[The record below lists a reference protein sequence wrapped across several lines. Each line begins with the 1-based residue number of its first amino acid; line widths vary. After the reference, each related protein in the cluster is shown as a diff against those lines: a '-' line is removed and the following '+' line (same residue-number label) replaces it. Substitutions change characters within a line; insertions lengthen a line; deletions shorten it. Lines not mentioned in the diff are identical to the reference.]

1 MYHKIFHYYPVDV
14 RNSYTGKDVKGF
26 KFPAKGDVYDATN
39 AADVENLQ
47 QMQIYFG
54 VHTVI
59 ASLQDLMRVGTNKT
73 NKLYKPL
80 YKELIEDYKKQC
92 IAVLSLASS
101 MCWVVTDPDNPDKG
115 CTHKLTPDQALYEI
129 EPAIKGL
136 MLAVQR
142 KMDLTFPAHLV
153 KNIARLEIEKEILDI
168 EETTGTIK
176 KSLKR

>member
-1 MYHKIFHYYPVDV
+1 MNHKIFHYYPVDIK
-14 RNSYTGKDVKGF
+14 NSYTGVNVKGF
-26 KFPAKGDVYDATN
+26 KFPANGTAYDATN

-59 ASLQDLMRVGTNKT
+59 ASLQDLMRVGTKKT
-73 NKLYKPL
+73 NALYTPL
-80 YKELIEDYKKQC
+80 YKELIEDYNTQC
-92 IAVLSLASS
+92 AAVLTLASS
-101 MCWVVTDPDNPDKG
+101 MCWVRTDPEKPDEG
-115 CTHKLTPDQALYEI
+115 YTHKLTPDQALYEI

-153 KNIARLEIEKEILDI
+153 KNIADLR
-168 EETTGTIK
+168 
-176 KSLKR
+176 LKRRYLTLRRQPEQ

>member
-1 MYHKIFHYYPVDV
+1 MKHKIFHYYPVKIK
-14 RNSYTGKDVKGF
+14 NSYTGQNVMGF
-26 KFPAKGDVYDATN
+26 RFPFGENYNDAV

-101 MCWVVTDPDNPDKG
+101 MCWVLTDPENRDKG
-115 CTHKLTPDQALYEI
+115 YTHKLTPNDALYEI

-153 KNIARLEIEKEILDI
+153 KNIARLEIEKEILEI
-168 EETTGTIK
+168 EETSGALK
-176 KSLKR
+176 KTMKR

>member
-1 MYHKIFHYYPVDV
+1 MNHKIFHYFPVNV
-14 RNSYTGKDVKGF
+14 KNSYTGKDVKGF
-26 KFPAKGDVYDATN
+26 KFPANGTAYDATN

-54 VHTVI
+54 VNAVI

-80 YKELIEDYKKQC
+80 YEELIKDYDTQC
-92 IAVLSLASS
+92 KAVLSLASS
-101 MCWVVTDPDNPDKG
+101 MCWVLTDPEKSDKG
-115 CTHKLTPDQALYEI
+115 YTHKLTPDQALYEI

-168 EETTGTIK
+168 EETSRALK
-176 KSLKR
+176 KTLKR